1 MTPKQLES
9 LAETR
14 TLQLL
19 KRFSCQSAQELEQIA
34 SREYARARFDITTVK
49 LIVETLLQACID
61 SGMPPKMVAD
71 LGMDAINAYG
81 KPQLL
86 SSRMRELK
94 QRQDNRSIH
103 GTKRPD
109 WLKAKG

>member
-19 KRFSCQSAQELEQIA
+19 KRFSCQTATELEQIA
-34 SREYARARFDITTVK
+34 SREYATAHFDITTVK
-49 LIVETLLQACID
+49 LVVETLLQACID
-61 SGMPPKMVAD
+61 AGMAPKAVAS
-71 LGMDAINAYG
+71 LGLEAINAYG
-81 KPQLL
+81 KPALL

-94 QRQDNRSIH
+94 QWRDNRHIH
-103 GTKRPD
+103 GSPRPG